1 MTQTTLFPIATSS
14 QQDTP
19 VSPSPKRVAV
29 KERKMTATSGRTS
42 LKLLHP
48 KDPLGL
54 FSKTFMVTSAWG
66 STKCSLTWKPKAT
79 PQGRL
84 LFQLA
89 PSALPTEGTES
100 GLWATPR
107 TTDVTGGPRQLD
119 EKGRRI
125 SKTNPDLKFGANL
138 ADQVRMWPTPTTRD
152 YKGGYQGGRIRNG
165 KVSMDTLDVAV
176 QHTDNQSKTGGQLN
190 PMWVEWLM
198 GYPKGWTD
206 LKD

>member
-14 QQDTP
+14 QQGTP
-19 VSPSPKRVAV
+19 VSPSPKRVKGKAKKTHV
-29 KERKMTATSGRTS
+29 TSGRAS
-42 LKLLHP
+42 AKLLHP

-84 LFQLA
+84 LFQLV

-100 GLWATPR
+100 GLWPTPR
-107 TTDVTGGPRQLD
+107 ASEWKDCGPV
-119 EKGRRI
+119 G
-125 SKTNPDLKFGANL
+125 SKSHTHMYDRKYLCA
-138 ADQVRMWPTPTTRD
+138 QVKMWPTPSASEHKAGLPGD
-152 YKGGYQGGRIRNG
+152 KMQKMLGNHPEVRNSG
-165 KVSMDTLDVAV
+165 
-176 QHTDNQSKTGGQLN
+176 TGTLN
-190 PMWVEWLM
+190 PTWVEWLM
-198 GYPKGWTD
+198 GYPEGWTD